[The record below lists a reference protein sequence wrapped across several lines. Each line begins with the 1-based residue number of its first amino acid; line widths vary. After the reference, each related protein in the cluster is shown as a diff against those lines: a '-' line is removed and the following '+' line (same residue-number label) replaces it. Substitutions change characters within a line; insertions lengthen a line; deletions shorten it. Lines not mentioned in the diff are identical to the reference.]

1 MHCTILKSGLAVAL
15 AWGLVGPAIA
25 GSAQHEVLAPDELE
39 WGEGPDFIEPGAELV
54 VLTGDPGAGPFTA
67 RLRLPEGFD
76 IHSHTHS
83 EPKHLTVVEGALH
96 IGFGPALD
104 KSEGMR
110 VPAGSFVTVPPDHMH
125 YEWFEEETVLQ
136 VHMNAPIEVD
146 YVDPDLDPR
155 N

>member
-1 MHCTILKSGLAVAL
+1 MHLAILKPGFAAAL
-15 AWGLVGPAIA
+15 AFTLVSPAMA
-25 GSAQHEVLAPDELE
+25 DDAHHDVFAPDQLE

-54 VLTGDPGAGPFTA
+54 VLAGDPGAGPFTA
-67 RLRLPEGFD
+67 RLRLPEGYD
-76 IHSHTHS
+76 IHSHTHP
-83 EPKHLTVVEGALH
+83 EPKYLTVIEGALH
-96 IGFGPALD
+96 IGFGPELD

-110 VPAGSFVTVPPDHMH
+110 VEAGSFVRVPAGHMH

-136 VHMNAPIEVD
+136 VHMNSPIVVD